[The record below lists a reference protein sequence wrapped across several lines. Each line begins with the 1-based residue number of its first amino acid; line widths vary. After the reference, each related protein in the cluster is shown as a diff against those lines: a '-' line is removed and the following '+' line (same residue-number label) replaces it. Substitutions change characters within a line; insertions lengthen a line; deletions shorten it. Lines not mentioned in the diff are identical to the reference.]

1 MITALVIQLCSAL
14 GILCDDHVANKL
26 NRLSFVSIKKQ
37 LLAFCYRVAFFN
49 HWMKFFNSSLN
60 RFTSELNLCQA

>member
-1 MITALVIQLCSAL
+1 MITALIIQLCSAF

-37 LLAFCYRVAFFN
+37 LTAFFAIE
-49 HWMKFFNSSLN
+49 SL
-60 RFTSELNLCQA
+60 FLIIG